1 MQYSSLTPLE
11 WPKRYFWGG
20 IMSFTLKGEEL
31 PKRGKELPSIAA
43 RHEHALAIAAAL
55 REELA
60 AGASLKTIMAWT
72 GASERTVK
80 GWLAGSCGPSG
91 LHFEGLV
98 RSSEAIY
105 RRLMIRTG
113 RSPVVSRKSLEVL
126 RQEIR
131 GGAGAIEAALT
142 E

>member
-1 MQYSSLTPLE
+1 
-11 WPKRYFWGG
+11 
-20 IMSFTLKGEEL
+20 MSFTLKGGEL
-31 PKRGKELPSIAA
+31 PKRGKELPSTAK
-43 RHEHALAIAAAL
+43 RREHALAIAAAL

-60 AGASLKTIMAWT
+60 AGASIKTIMAWT

-80 GWLAGSCGPSG
+80 GWLAGSCGPSS

-98 RSSEAIY
+98 RCSEATY

-113 RSPVVSRKSLEVL
+113 RSPVVDRQSLEAVR
-126 RQEIR
+126 RQIS
-131 GGAGAIEAALT
+131 GLADAIEAALA

>member
-1 MQYSSLTPLE
+1 
-11 WPKRYFWGG
+11 
-20 IMSFTLKGEEL
+20 MSFTLKGEEL

-60 AGASLKTIMAWT
+60 AGASIKTIMAWT

>member
-1 MQYSSLTPLE
+1 
-11 WPKRYFWGG
+11 
-20 IMSFTLKGEEL
+20 MSFTLKGEEL
-31 PKRGKELPSIAA
+31 PKRGKELPSTAA

-60 AGASLKTIMAWT
+60 AGASIKTIMAWT

-131 GGAGAIEAALT
+131 GVAGAIEAALT